1 MILKRDAHIYL
12 LKNPDVDQ
20 TRLKKKAEEKGYIVK
35 EVEDEGEFLD
45 MLEQTEPGGDAG
57 AESSYLLA
65 HNLPEG
71 SDKTCFK
78 RFQHQ
83 VQWLA
88 ETVNE
93 MNIGLIISNGI
104 YPVMIHPA
112 AAKMVQMHPASIQLH
127 PLSEKIQEDQRK
139 PFLDNIKQLS
149 QRKIHHYAE
158 DIQIY
163 TPESSWKDMRLFGRP
178 LDLDH
183 LPLVAEY
190 LIEKQNGQ
198 NKSPSV
204 DDNILVGEI
213 HHTLSG
219 LSGILNIREK
229 QRGKQTQTSN
239 KARRRPGYNLTQREM
254 QILQFIYEGYTSE
267 KIAKKLY
274 ISKRTVESHR
284 ANILNKT
291 STKNTADLIRYAVHH
306 KML

>member
-20 TRLKKKAEEKGYIVK
+20 TRLKKKAEERGYLVK
-35 EVEDEGEFLD
+35 EIEDEREFLD
-45 MLEQTEPGGDAG
+45 ILEQTDLRRETGP
-57 AESSYLLA
+57 ESSYLLT

-71 SDKTCFK
+71 SDNISFR
-78 RFQHQ
+78 RFHHQ

-93 MNIGLIISNGI
+93 MNIGFIISYGL
-104 YPVMIHPA
+104 YPVMINPI
-112 AAKMVQMHPASIQLH
+112 AAKMVHMNPASLRLH
-127 PLSEKIQEDQRK
+127 PLSEKIQN
-139 PFLDNIKQLS
+139 NIKQLS
-149 QRKIHHYAE
+149 ERKIPHYAE
-158 DIQIY
+158 DIQID
-163 TPESSWKDMRLFGRP
+163 TPESSRKDMRLYGRP

-198 NKSPSV
+198 NRPPSV

-219 LSGILNIREK
+219 LCGIQSILEK
-229 QRGKQTQTSN
+229 QRGRQGKTTT
-239 KARRRPGYNLTQREM
+239 KAKKRPGFNLTQREM

-306 KML
+306 KLL